1 MIGQRWYTT
10 LWSTATAQKLTQ
22 LLLLSVTIATL
33 SIMGLVVGSSLFL
46 TTVGPQGLPVA
57 YVAMGIVS
65 LPIYLGLSQIVDRI
79 DRPRLV
85 RRVLGMAIALT
96 LLLRLLLWW
105 GKNPGHWLDY
115 LLYIGFYIQW
125 ILLLEVLLPSLVT
138 DYFTSLDWN
147 RYASWL
153 RMAMAVG
160 GVIGGGL
167 ATGLARWW
175 ATVDLLWI
183 LPLLAAL
190 AAAQVWG
197 MERSLHPIENPK
209 DESTPE
215 GPRLSWAALGAYP
228 IIVFLA
234 ASTFLFILL
243 YCMAEYLYFAVYL
256 DYFDISAASPQENR
270 DELTQFIGTVRMINN
285 VIPFVVLYLVTQPLL
300 NYWGVG
306 VMNLVYP
313 LLTLGAFGGLAY
325 QFTLPWAL
333 WANVNNDGLDD
344 SLNQPIHSLNYNAV
358 PYGWVGQVRAISNGL
373 AYALGLAAAGLLL
386 MAAQWGL
393 TPPQI
398 ARGGVVLSGVFV
410 LVRYGMG
417 RSYVRSLLQML
428 RTGRVQWE
436 EVGAGMGRLPK
447 QYSGEIDELLT
458 SGDRSSQILGLA
470 LATRLHNPQ
479 NCFPEVEPLLATAD
493 PVLRRNLIRF
503 FSQNPHPTLSHYLY
517 RHLESDHHTG
527 DGHSSHLPLIL
538 EALLARRSPLNAA
551 QLTRLL
557 DCPDTT
563 VQALACVAVAAQDNT
578 QFAPQCQRIWQDPL
592 NEQERLTVIG
602 AIRHTRNPRLIP
614 IVQQLLAEGSVE
626 VVRAGLETLARLA
639 RPGETALVA
648 LVERELTTFDPLVRA
663 IALQLVGVLQNP
675 RLLLDVAVGLE
686 HESLA
691 VRLWAAQALGN
702 YGNKSLRVA
711 KVYLASR
718 RFEVVEA
725 AIAAIGRINSRQAS
739 DTLYDFLRPDYQR
752 AAQIQQW
759 LLQLPDDQP
768 IWRVV
773 QVMLADAQERII
785 ARVFAV
791 LRAMDREG
799 LLHRLEKALHDGDR
813 RRRAN
818 AIETLAAGP
827 LRRFIVPIM
836 TLLETEDRLSPA
848 PNANLLTKRGPLIEA
863 LLASDDRWLR
873 VAGIF
878 VQSQQQQPLPEAL
891 LQDPNPLVQR
901 LAISLQDGQQTTL
914 PDEDWFLKQL
924 LFLKTQS
931 WLQSLSLDELE
942 TINWAFNQRDFR
954 AGEVICAPPEDQ
966 SAKVNPHHQQLY
978 LIYDGDVL
986 LASHGVILTVGEGF
1000 GVMHLWEDTAVQFKA
1015 IAHTECS
1022 LLSLSRARFNRLVD
1036 RCPRL
1041 LGCIAQVADIT
1052 ELL

>member
-1 MIGQRWYTT
+1 MMGKRWYLK
-10 LWSTATAQKLTQ
+10 LWGTATAQKLTQ
-22 LLLLSVTIATL
+22 LLLLSVTITTL

-57 YVAMGIVS
+57 YVAMGVLS
-65 LPIYLGLSQIVDRI
+65 LPIYLGLSQIVDRV

-85 RRVLGMAIALT
+85 RIVLGVAIALT
-96 LLLRLLLWW
+96 VILRLLLFL
-105 GKNPGHWLDY
+105 GDGPGHWLNY

-147 RYASWL
+147 RYSPGL

-160 GVIGGGL
+160 GVLGGGL

-175 ATVDLLWI
+175 ATVDLLWV
-183 LPLLAAL
+183 LPPLAAL
-190 AAAQVWG
+190 AAAQVAG
-197 MERSLHPIENPK
+197 MERSLHPIENPQ
-209 DESTPE
+209 DQSETE
-215 GPRLSWAALGAYP
+215 GPRLSWAGVRAYP
-228 IIVFLA
+228 IMLFLA

-256 DYFDISAASPQENR
+256 DYFGVSGTSSQGNQ
-270 DELTQFIGTVRMINN
+270 DELTQFLGTVRMVNN
-285 VIPFVVLYLVTQPLL
+285 IIPFAVLYLVTRPLL
-300 NYWGVG
+300 NHWGVG
-306 VMNLVYP
+306 VMNLLYP
-313 LLTLGAFGGLAY
+313 LLTLGAFGGLAH
-325 QFTLPWAL
+325 QLTLPWAL

-393 TPPQI
+393 RPEQI
-398 ARGGVVLSGVFV
+398 ARGGVGLSAIFV

-428 RTGRVQWE
+428 RTGTVQWE

-447 QYSGEIDELLT
+447 QYSGEIDDLLT
-458 SGDRSSQILGLA
+458 SGDRSCQILGLA

-479 NCFPEVEPLLATAD
+479 DCFQKVEPLLATTD
-493 PVLRRNLIRF
+493 SGLRRNLIRF
-503 FSQNPHPTLSHYLY
+503 LSQNPHPTVNPYLY
-517 RHLESDHHTG
+517 RHLESDNG
-527 DGHSSHLPLIL
+527 AVRSLIL
-538 EALLARRSPLNAA
+538 EALLARRCLLNEA
-551 QLTRLL
+551 QLTPLL
-557 DCPDTT
+557 ADPDTT
-563 VQALACVAVAAQDNT
+563 VQALTCVAVTAQGNT
-578 QFAPQCQRIWQDPL
+578 HLAPQCQRIWQLPL
-592 NEQERLTVIG
+592 SDQERLTVIG
-602 AIRHTRNPRLIP
+602 AIRLTRNPRLIP
-614 IVQQLLAEGSVE
+614 IVQELLAEGSVE

-648 LVERELTTFDPLVRA
+648 LVEQELTTFDPLVRA
-663 IALQLVGVLQNP
+663 IALQLVGVLQHP

-752 AAQIQQW
+752 AVQIQQW

-773 QVMLADAQERII
+773 QVILADAQERII

-791 LRAMDREG
+791 LRAVDREG
-799 LLHRLEKALHDGDR
+799 LLHRLEKALYDRDGYAVADR

-848 PNANLLTKRGPLIEA
+848 PNANLLTKRGPLIQA

-878 VQSQQQQPLPEAL
+878 VQSQQQQPLPAAL
-891 LQDPNPLVQR
+891 VDDLNPLVQR
-901 LAISLQDGQQTTL
+901 LAIALRDGQQTTL

-931 WLQSLSLDELE
+931 WLKSLSLDELE

-954 AGEVICAPPEDQ
+954 AGEVICAPTEGQQ
-966 SAKVNPHHQQLY
+966 SETDPRHQQLY

-1000 GVMHLWEDTAVQFKA
+1000 GVMHLWEDAAVQFKA
-1015 IAHTECS
+1015 VAHTECS
-1022 LLSLSRARFNRLVD
+1022 LLCLSRARFNRLVD

-1052 ELL
+1052 EVL

>member
-1 MIGQRWYTT
+1 MWG
-10 LWSTATAQKLTQ
+10 TATAQKLTQ

-65 LPIYLGLSQIVDRI
+65 LPIYLGLSQIVDRV

-85 RRVLGMAIALT
+85 RIVLGMAIALT
-96 LLLRLLLWW
+96 VILRLLLGL

-160 GVIGGGL
+160 GLLGGGL
-167 ATGLARWW
+167 ATGLSRWW
-175 ATVDLLWI
+175 ATADLLWV

-197 MERSLHPIENPK
+197 MERSLHPLENPK

-215 GPRLSWAALGAYP
+215 GPRLSWAALWAYP
-228 IIVFLA
+228 IILFLA

-256 DYFDISAASPQENR
+256 DSFGISATSPQANR
-270 DELTQFIGTVRMINN
+270 NELTQFLGTVRMVNN
-285 VIPFVVLYLVTQPLL
+285 VIPFVVLYLVTRPLL
-300 NYWGVG
+300 SHWGVSG
-306 VMNLVYP
+306 MNLVYP

-373 AYALGLAAAGLLL
+373 AYSLGLAAAGLLL

-393 TPPQI
+393 TPVQI
-398 ARGGVVLSGVFV
+398 ARGGVVFSGVFV

-447 QYSGEIDELLT
+447 QYSGQIDELLT

-470 LATRLHNPQ
+470 LATRLQNPQ
-479 NCFPEVEPLLATAD
+479 DCFPEVEPLLATTD
-493 PVLRRNLIRF
+493 SVLRRNLIRF
-503 FSQNPHPTLSHYLY
+503 FSQNLHPTLSHYLY
-517 RHLESDHHTG
+517 HHLERDHSG
-527 DGHSSHLPLIL
+527 DCTHLPLIL
-538 EALLARRSPLNAA
+538 EALLARRSPLNEA

-557 DCPDTT
+557 NYPDAT
-563 VQALACVAVAAQDNT
+563 VRALTCVAVAAQGNT
-578 QFAPQCQRIWQDPL
+578 QLAPQCQQIWQDPL

-614 IVQQLLAEGSVE
+614 IVQQLLAESSVA

-725 AIAAIGRINSRQAS
+725 AIAAIGRINTRQAS
-739 DTLYDFLRPDYQR
+739 DALYEFLRPDYQR

-773 QVMLADAQERII
+773 QVILADAQERII

-791 LRAMDREG
+791 LRAVDREG
-799 LLHRLEKALHDGDR
+799 LLHRLEKALHDRDGYAIANGYAVADR

-848 PNANLLTKRGPLIEA
+848 PNANLLTKRGPLIQA
-863 LLASDDRWLR
+863 LLDSDDRWLR

-878 VQSQQQQPLPEAL
+878 IQSQQQQPLPEAL
-891 LQDPNPLVQR
+891 VDDPNPLVQR
-901 LAISLQDGQQTTL
+901 LAISLRDGQQTTL

-942 TINWAFNQRDFR
+942 TINWAFTQRDFR
-954 AGEVICAPPEDQ
+954 AGEVICAPQESQ
-966 SAKVNPHHQQLY
+966 SATVDPRHQQLY

-986 LASHGVILTVGEGF
+986 LAPHGVILTVGEGF
-1000 GVMHLWEDTAVQFKA
+1000 GVMHLWEDRAVQFQA
-1015 IAHTECS
+1015 IAHTESS
-1022 LLSLSRARFNRLVD
+1022 LLSLSRDRFNRLVD

-1041 LGCIAQVADIT
+1041 LGCLAQVADIT
-1052 ELL
+1052 EVL

>member
-10 LWSTATAQKLTQ
+10 LWGTATAQKLTQ

-65 LPIYLGLSQIVDRI
+65 LPIYLGLSQIVDRV

-85 RRVLGMAIALT
+85 RIVLGMAIALT
-96 LLLRLLLWW
+96 VILRLLLYL
-105 GKNPGHWLDY
+105 GKNPGHWLNY

-147 RYASWL
+147 RYAAWL

-160 GVIGGGL
+160 GVVGGGL

-175 ATVDLLWI
+175 ATVDLLWV
-183 LPLLAAL
+183 LPLLAAV

-197 MERSLHPIENPK
+197 MERSLHPIENPN
-209 DESTPE
+209 DESTTE
-215 GPRLSWAALGAYP
+215 GPRLNWAALRAYP
-228 IIVFLA
+228 IILFLA

-256 DYFDISAASPQENR
+256 DYFDISAASPQGNR

-300 NYWGVG
+300 NHWGVG
-306 VMNLVYP
+306 VMNILYP

-393 TPPQI
+393 TPVQI
-398 ARGGVVLSGVFV
+398 ARGGVVFSGVFV

-447 QYSGEIDELLT
+447 QYSGQIDELLT

-479 NCFPEVEPLLATAD
+479 DCFPEVEPLLATTD

-517 RHLESDHHTG
+517 RHLESDHHTE

-538 EALLARRSPLNAA
+538 EALLARRAALTEA

-563 VQALACVAVAAQDNT
+563 VRALTCVAVAAQENS
-578 QFAPQCQRIWQDPL
+578 QFAPQCQQLWQRPL
-592 NEQERLTVIG
+592 DEQERLTVIG
-602 AIRHTRNPRLIP
+602 AIGHTHNPRLIP

-791 LRAMDREG
+791 LRAVDREG
-799 LLHRLEKALHDGDR
+799 LLHRLEKALHDRDR

-848 PNANLLTKRGPLIEA
+848 PNANLLTKRGPLIQA
-863 LLASDDRWLR
+863 LLDSDDRWLR

-891 LQDPNPLVQR
+891 AHDPNPLVQR
-901 LAISLQDGQQTTL
+901 LAISLRDSQQTTL

-1000 GVMHLWEDTAVQFKA
+1000 GVMHLWEDTVVQFKA

-1022 LLSLSRARFNRLVD
+1022 LLSLSRSRFNRLVD

-1041 LGCIAQVADIT
+1041 LGCIAQVADLT
-1052 ELL
+1052 EVL